1 MLTHLRI
8 KHMSCF
14 YCTLFFSHGRPA
26 EAKGGGVASALLLLV
41 VYPRFRTVYR
51 KCMGIDSAETKIQ
64 AVTGF
69 QS

>member
-8 KHMSCF
+8 KHMFCF

-26 EAKGGGVASALLLLV
+26 EAKGGGAASALLLLV